1 MNAVQICH
9 QKMSLN
15 TALKYCGVSKGTWYY
30 ARKDV
35 DRRTRK
41 ADSGTVSIIRTI
53 GKKRPTYGTRRMAN
67 QILRETGV
75 RVNRKKIQRI
85 YRQIGWIEPKKT
97 KNDIIRASR
106 KLTRPDAPNRLWQA
120 DITYVDCGGDG
131 WCYCFNVLDAFSRRW
146 LAYSFDTTA
155 QKENAIQAVL
165 DAVSAAD
172 PDCSMLTLRTDNG
185 SQYTSRM
192 FRESLKQLGIRHEL
206 IAYRTPEQNGHIE
219 SFHGSIKREY
229 LWPHEFDSFQDASDV
244 IREAFRD
251 YNHDRIHSS
260 LGYLTPMEFVVRHQR
275 EAGK

>member
-9 QKMSLN
+9 QKMGLN

-120 DITYVDCGGDG
+120 DITYVDSCRDG
-131 WCYCFNVLDAFSRRW
+131 CLLLSST
-146 LAYSFDTTA
+146 YS
-155 QKENAIQAVL
+155 L
-165 DAVSAAD
+165 M
-172 PDCSMLTLRTDNG
+172 P
-185 SQYTSRM
+185 
-192 FRESLKQLGIRHEL
+192 
-206 IAYRTPEQNGHIE
+206 
-219 SFHGSIKREY
+219 
-229 LWPHEFDSFQDASDV
+229 
-244 IREAFRD
+244 
-251 YNHDRIHSS
+251 SS
-260 LGYLTPMEFVVRHQR
+260 L
-275 EAGK
+275 